1 MALYP
6 LHDVIFPSFTRRM
19 AIMSGALAVSFVALM
34 DFLYFLSIIYD
45 IYNIIY
51 IYTICALFFFSFS
64 LSLSIIILIYIYIY
78 LYDNIYIISH
88 DKRLL
93 TSKGPLKWRRVIDR
107 RSFRGVSILQAVQ
120 DLSKIWAQV
129 LVLDCGWCLWRL
141 CMNLGVFWFKSMLS
155 GFLA

>member
-1 MALYP
+1 MC
-6 LHDVIFPSFTRRM
+6 IGFF
-19 AIMSGALAVSFVALM
+19 
-34 DFLYFLSIIYD
+34 DFLP
-45 IYNIIY
+45 
-51 IYTICALFFFSFS
+51 
-64 LSLSIIILIYIYIY
+64 LSLYNYTYLYIYIYIY

-129 LVLDCGWCLWRL
+129 LVLDCG
-141 CMNLGVFWFKSMLS
+141 
-155 GFLA
+155 